1 MASRGKKILIRT
13 AVGGTLGGL
22 LAWLVSLAYDST
34 DGFCVWVS
42 GAIFTVGCVY
52 EMARMPKAISKTL
65 RMALLAGLV
74 TALAPGLVHYYGAE
88 LTDLVGGAF
97 LFELPYPYLT
107 RIGTLGAY
115 LAAAL
120 AFSAFAFSTKSGRAR
135 PAMMLALSVW
145 AFAPMTSVTFIW
157 SDYGTNGLVALLVLS
172 KIGDIFGYYVGS
184 AIGKSHPFP
193 NISPGKTTAGCVASL
208 VVGILAGGLFSYF
221 EMLPSGSMGIVAGLL
236 GGALVNIAAQ
246 AGDLFESRIKRLAEV
261 KDSGNWFG
269 PSGGVL
275 DLADSL
281 LFSVPM
287 ALITWPILFA

>member
-13 AVGGTLGGL
+13 GVGGTLAAL
-22 LAWLVSLAYDST
+22 LGWLVSLAYTSP
-34 DGFCVWVS
+34 DGFCVWAS
-42 GAIFTVGCVY
+42 GAIFTLGCVY
-52 EMARMPKAISKTL
+52 EIARMHKAVPTAL
-65 RMALLAGLV
+65 RLALIVGMV
-74 TALAPGLVHYYGAE
+74 TGLAPGIVHYYGAE
-88 LTDLVGGAF
+88 LNEMFGGAIT
-97 LFELPYPYLT
+97 LELPYPYLT
-107 RIGTLGAY
+107 LIGTAGTY
-115 LAAAL
+115 LAAAVAFLVL
-120 AFSAFAFSTKSGRAR
+120 AMITREGRASVR
-135 PAMMLALSVW
+135 MCLALSLW

-172 KIGDIFGYYVGS
+172 KIGDVFGYYVGS

-208 VVGILAGGLFSYF
+208 VVGTVAGGLFSYF
-221 EMLPSGSMGIVAGLL
+221 EMLPNGSLGIVAGLL

-246 AGDLFESRIKRLAEV
+246 AGDLFESKVKRLAEV
-261 KDSGNWFG
+261 KDSGTWFG

-287 ALITWPILFA
+287 ALITWPLLFA